1 MGGHGRD
8 DASTHGMRSV
18 AVVGTA
24 DGTVRRNARI
34 LKALPRLDFSV
45 LIGQPLPMSTN
56 LSFKRLQAYIREQMR
71 MSHVYQPVMLQ
82 VLLEKG
88 GSASTEEVAKALLSY
103 DRSQVEYYEIRTKN
117 MVGKVLTQNGV
128 VEPIKDGRRI
138 VGYSL
143 SASDLSDQEIAV
155 LSELC
160 QQRLSAYIDQRGDG
174 IWGHR
179 GLADGYVPGS
189 VRYEVLK
196 RAKHRCE
203 LCGAHEDKAALH
215 VDHIVPRAKGGSDD
229 LSNFQALC
237 VTCNTNK
244 RDRDDTDFR
253 GILTSYSARDEA
265 CLFCRVGADR
275 ILAENELCYAV
286 RDGFP
291 VAPMHTLVI
300 TKRHVA
306 DYFDLYQPEIN
317 SIQSML
323 KEQSA
328 QIRDA
333 DPAVTGFNVGINAG
347 AEAGQ
352 TVFHVHVHLIP
363 RRTGDVADPRGG
375 VRGVIPEKQKY

>member
-1 MGGHGRD
+1 
-8 DASTHGMRSV
+8 
-18 AVVGTA
+18 
-24 DGTVRRNARI
+24 
-34 LKALPRLDFSV
+34 
-45 LIGQPLPMSTN
+45 MSAN
-56 LSFKRLQAYIREQMR
+56 LSFQQLKTYIRKQMR

-88 GSASTEEVAKALLSY
+88 GAASTTDIAKALLSY

-128 VEPIKDGRRI
+128 IEPIRDGRRI
-138 VGYSL
+138 VGYRLAANEL
-143 SASDLSDQEIAV
+143 SEQEIAALV
-155 LSELC
+155 ELC
-160 QQRLSAYIDQRGDG
+160 QERLSAYIDQRGDD

-179 GLADGYVPGS
+179 GIADGYVPGS

-203 LCGAHEDKAALH
+203 LCGAHEDQAALH
-215 VDHIVPRAKGGSDD
+215 VDHIVPRAKGGGDQV
-229 LSNFQALC
+229 SNFQALC

-253 GILTSYSARDEA
+253 DVLASYDFRNAA
-265 CLFCRVGADR
+265 CLFCGIGADR
-275 ILAENELCYAV
+275 VIAENELCYAI

-291 VAPMHTLVI
+291 VTPMHTLVI
-300 TKRHVA
+300 PKRHVA
-306 DYFDLYQPEIN
+306 DYFDLYQPELN
-317 SIQSML
+317 AIQSMM
-323 KEQSA
+323 KEQRA
-328 QIRDA
+328 QIIAA

-347 AEAGQ
+347 ASAGQ

-363 RRTGDVADPRGG
+363 RRTGDVTDPRGG